1 MTPRNIVRNPTP
13 KCVLVTGGAG
23 YIGSHIVWR
32 LIEAGYP
39 VVVLDNL
46 YSGHRWAVHKD
57 AEFVE
62 GDVGDTALVRD
73 VLRKHKVGA
82 VIHLAGYI
90 VVPESVAD
98 PLKYYRNNTC
108 ASHDLIEACIEA
120 GVNNFVY
127 SSSAAVYGNPERVPL
142 GEDSATIPASP
153 YGSSKLMTEWILRDV
168 ASSQKAT
175 GRGFRYIALRYFNVA
190 GARSDGR
197 LGQATPTATHLIKVA
212 CEAACGLRDHVAI
225 FGTDYDTPDGTC
237 IRDYI
242 HVEDL
247 ATAHLA
253 ALGYLDNGGASQALN
268 CGYGRG
274 YSVRD
279 VLDMV
284 RTVSGSDFDIRE
296 TTRRPGD
303 VTALVADSTRL
314 QRMMDWQPRHANLE
328 TICRSA
334 FEWEKTYQ
342 LKRAN
347 KLMVGSLPR

>member
-1 MTPRNIVRNPTP
+1 MTKSKIGSGYRS
-13 KCVLVTGGAG
+13 VLVTGGAG

-46 YSGHRWAVHKD
+46 YSGHRWAAHQD
-57 AEFVE
+57 AEFIE
-62 GDVGDTALVRD
+62 GDAGDAALIRSI
-73 VLRKHKVGA
+73 LHEHKVGA
-82 VIHLAGYI
+82 VIHLAGHI
-90 VVPESVAD
+90 VVPESVAE
-98 PLKYYRNNTC
+98 PLRYYRSNTC
-108 ASHDLIEACIEA
+108 ISRDLIEACLEA

-127 SSSAAVYGNPERVPL
+127 SSSASVYGNPEQVPV

-168 ASSQKAT
+168 AAAQET
-175 GRGFRYIALRYFNVA
+175 VGQPFRYIALRYFNVA
-190 GARSDGR
+190 GARADGR

-253 ALGYLDNGGASQALN
+253 ALSYLDNGGTSQALN

-274 YSVRD
+274 YSVRE

-284 RTVSGSDFDIRE
+284 RKVSGTDFDIRE
-296 TTRRPGD
+296 AARRPGD
-303 VTALVADSTRL
+303 IAALIADPTRL

-334 FEWEKTYQ
+334 FEWEKAYQ
-342 LKRAN
+342 QRRAN
-347 KLMVGSLPR
+347 ASMAGY